1 MIRLENLTKTY
12 RIDGIV
18 NVVMQNVSLIFPE
31 RRAVAVLGRNGA
43 GKSTLLRMIAGIQ
56 SWDSGRII
64 RTGSISWP
72 MGLTSGFHGDMTG
85 EQNTRFIARIN
96 GVDTDELV
104 DYVRDFAELG
114 KYFWLPVRTYS
125 SGMRARLTFG
135 VSMGVRFDTYL
146 IDEVTATGD
155 ATFKDKSQE
164 VFAER
169 MKTSGMIFVT
179 HSLETAKK
187 TCQHGV
193 VLEEGQV
200 TWFDDVN
207 HAIEQHLE
215 NNRRH
220 RERMGRDPIVV
231 PVRRQRERPDPAE
244 RPNRKNRPKPE

>member
-1 MIRLENLTKTY
+1 MIRLENLTKIY
-12 RIDGIV
+12 RIDGTV
-18 NVVMQNVSLIFPE
+18 NVVMQNVSLTFPE
-31 RRAVAVLGRNGA
+31 RRSVAILGRNGA
-43 GKSTLLRMIAGIQ
+43 GKTTLLRMIAGIL
-56 SWDSGRII
+56 SWDSGRIH

-85 EQNTRFIARIN
+85 EQNTRFIARIT

-114 KYFWLPVRTYS
+114 KYFRLPVRTYS

-207 HAIEQHLE
+207 DAVNQHLE

-220 RERMGRDPIVV
+220 RERMGREPIVV
-231 PVRRQRERPDPAE
+231 PVRRPKERPNPPE
-244 RPNRKNRPKPE
+244 RPNRKDRPKKE